1 MGVLA
6 PDGSV
11 VAVSPARIKKVA
23 EQEASRKALLKLG
36 VLEE

>member
-11 VAVSPARIKKVA
+11 VAVSTARNKKVA